1 MTTRKG
7 QTGHDF
13 TRLFAGLEAEF
24 ETSAEADAEATH
36 RGPVGL
42 RGVPPLEGD
51 PDAGAANPDLW
62 TDTLAWLELGDEPPI
77 TEEPRPADPTAI
89 GEELGLA
96 RDLSVGD
103 LNRIRRT
110 FAMRN
115 HPDLC
120 APAHREL
127 ATQRMRIANMLID
140 AALRQAARSDR

>member
-1 MTTRKG
+1 MTTRRG

-13 TRLFAGLEAEF
+13 TRLFSGLEAEF
-24 ETSAEADAEATH
+24 GPSAEADAQARH

-62 TDTLAWLELGDEPPI
+62 ADTLAWLELGDEPPA
-77 TEEPRPADPTAI
+77 TEKMRPADPAAI
-89 GEELGLA
+89 GEELGLT
-96 RDLSVGD
+96 RDLSVAD
-103 LNRIRRT
+103 INRIRRA
-110 FAMRN
+110 FALRN

-120 APAHREL
+120 APAQREL

-140 AALRQAARSDR
+140 AALRQVVRNDR